1 MTSPAES
8 EKNEQSG
15 KNLVQKAG
23 RGILWNFLT
32 FALGKVS
39 VLVTTAILARLLTK
53 NDFGLVSVAVIAVN
67 YLSVVKDLG
76 LGVALIQR
84 REDITRSSNT
94 VFTINLILGI
104 FLTGLSF
111 VIAPWFSTIFNEPE
125 VTPVLRW
132 LGLSFVINALG
143 SVHSAWLM
151 REMDYRRKFIPDM
164 GNSLIKTI
172 ASIALAF
179 SGAGVWAL
187 VLGQLIGSIA
197 SVVLYWIITPWKPQ
211 LVIHTDIVRGLLN
224 FGSAVTIGDILSVI
238 IDNLDYIIVGR
249 LFGVEQLSNYQLA
262 FRLPEVLLIGNLW
275 VMAGVTYPAF
285 SSIQNNMDD
294 IRRAFLMSIRLIQ
307 LLTLPIALGLFLA
320 ADPIV
325 RVVFG
330 PKWLE
335 VIPILRVLSIYALI
349 YSFSYHVGDIYKAT
363 GRPHLL
369 VWLAI
374 AHLIVLAPAM
384 LIGAYYFGPIGVA
397 YGHVIAI
404 IFKRVLGLVI
414 AMRFV
419 KVTPVEILTQY
430 RPSLSG
436 SLLMVPCV
444 LLVTFFVKDLDPFL
458 QLPLIVVVGAL
469 AYLVV
474 LWKMERENL
483 TRLLKKI
490 FVRN

>member
-1 MTSPAES
+1 MTSSPET

-15 KNLVQKAG
+15 EGLVRKAG

-53 NDFGLVSVAVIAVN
+53 GDFGLVSVAVIAVN
-67 YLSVVKDLG
+67 YLSIVKDLG
-76 LGVALIQR
+76 LGVALIQK
-84 REDITRSSNT
+84 REDITRASNT
-94 VFTINLILGI
+94 VFTINLILGC

-111 VIAPWFSTIFNEPE
+111 FIAPWFATVFNEPE

-132 LGLSFVINALG
+132 LGLSFLINALG

-164 GNSLIKTI
+164 GNSLVKTI
-172 ASIALAF
+172 ASIALAV

-187 VLGQLIGSIA
+187 VFGQLIGSLA
-197 SVVLYWIITPWKPQ
+197 SVILYWIITPWKPR
-211 LVIHTDIVRGLLN
+211 LFIHTDLVKGLLN

-249 LFGVEQLSNYQLA
+249 LFGIEQLSNYQLA

-285 SSIQNNMDD
+285 SSIQNNIDE

-330 PKWLE
+330 TNWLE

-363 GRPHLL
+363 GRPYLL

-374 AHLIVLAPAM
+374 AHLIVLAPSM

-404 IFKRVLGLVI
+404 IFKRVLGLII

-419 KVTPVEILTQY
+419 KVTPLEILTQY
-430 RPSLSG
+430 RPSFG
-436 SLLMVPCV
+436 GALLMVPVV
-444 LLVTFFVKDLDPFL
+444 LLVSLLVKDLDPFL
-458 QLPLIVVVGAL
+458 QLPLIVVAGSI
-469 AYLVV
+469 AYLGV
-474 LWKMERENL
+474 LWKTERENI

-490 FVRN
+490 FVKN